1 MTKAAQYSN
10 VSWLKMSPKKV
21 IKSSQEVGYKCC
33 LEERKSSWES
43 MNEKENKSLE
53 RKINR
58 SAKDDYRN
66 HVEELVDDMEQE
78 NAVGNTTEVYR
89 IAKKLASKRKTT
101 LSTQP
106 SKDKQGQKFHNKQ

>member
-1 MTKAAQYSN
+1 
-10 VSWLKMSPKKV
+10 
-21 IKSSQEVGYKCC
+21 
-33 LEERKSSWES
+33 
-43 MNEKENKSLE
+43 MNEKENKNLE

-89 IAKKLASKRKTT
+89 IAKKLASKGKTT